1 MARNLRVRVL
11 QAWWRFSRPATLG
24 VRGVATDADGR
35 VLLVKH
41 TYVPGWHL
49 PGGGVEKGETSPAA
63 LLREMREE
71 AGVEAL
77 EEPRL
82 ISVHANHKTFPNDHV
97 LLFHVHAWRA
107 VKPDSAGEIAALA
120 FFDPASLPPDISAG
134 TRRRLEEVFGG
145 KPPSPDW

>member
-11 QAWWRFSRPATLG
+11 QAWWRLSRPATLG

-49 PGGGVEKGETSPAA
+49 PGGGVERGETCPAA

-82 ISVHANHKTFPNDHV
+82 LSVHANHKAFPNDHV

-107 VKPDSAGEIAALA
+107 VEPDSAGEIAAVA
-120 FFDPASLPPDISAG
+120 FFDPASPPPDISAG

-145 KPPSPDW
+145 KPVSPDW